1 MGKGRHRITVA
12 PRCRAGNCNKLSRCH
27 ITTYTL
33 PFVPIIFKIFW
44 LPTCARAGD
53 WVLYTMTKNTTIYL
67 ATVTKLRDYESDVT
81 LELEAF
87 NSLDKAKAFLM
98 EKDLIEMTF
107 GWVSDTNGDI
117 EGSIT
122 KLEVK

>member
-1 MGKGRHRITVA
+1 
-12 PRCRAGNCNKLSRCH
+12 
-27 ITTYTL
+27 
-33 PFVPIIFKIFW
+33 
-44 LPTCARAGD
+44 
-53 WVLYTMTKNTTIYL
+53 MTKNTTIYL